1 MRNFSTKIVMKSRTE
16 GYSFSRKSHK
26 NHQYLRSMIL
36 GIGTDIVLVTRIQD
50 ALEKYGDRFLRRIF
64 TEGERAYCEAQKYK
78 FQHYAARFAAKE
90 AFSKA
95 IGTGITGDM
104 TWTSVEVVK
113 RRGGEPFLRLHNKIA
128 EKYGAC
134 RVLVSLSHTSE
145 SALAMVAIETDD
157 AALLRQL

>member
-1 MRNFSTKIVMKSRTE
+1 
-16 GYSFSRKSHK
+16 
-26 NHQYLRSMIL
+26 MIL
-36 GIGTDIVLVTRIQD
+36 GIGTDIVLVSRIQD

-64 TEGERAYCEAQKYK
+64 TEGEREYCEAQKYK

-95 IGTGITGDM
+95 IGTGLTGDM

-113 RRGGEPFLRLHNKIA
+113 RRSGEPFLRLHNKIA
-128 EKYGAC
+128 EKYGDC

-157 AALLRQL
+157 ETLLRQL

>member
-1 MRNFSTKIVMKSRTE
+1 
-16 GYSFSRKSHK
+16 
-26 NHQYLRSMIL
+26 MIL
-36 GIGTDIVLVTRIQD
+36 GIGTDIVLVARIEE
-50 ALEKYGDRFLRRIF
+50 ALEKYGERFVRRIF
-64 TEGERAYCEAQKYK
+64 TDEERRYCEAQKHK

-113 RRGGEPFLRLHNKIA
+113 IRTGEPFLRVHGKIA
-128 EKYGAC
+128 EKYGDC
-134 RVLVSLSHTSE
+134 TLHVSLSHTSE

-157 AALLRQL
+157 VALLRKY

>member
-1 MRNFSTKIVMKSRTE
+1 LKPCAGFFRVRAPSSYIFLLPQSAFFLLN
-16 GYSFSRKSHK
+16 SHV
-26 NHQYLRSMIL
+26 
-36 GIGTDIVLVTRIQD
+36 TDIVLVSRIQD

-95 IGTGITGDM
+95 IGTGLTGDM

-113 RRGGEPFLRLHNKIA
+113 RRSGEPFLRLHNKIA
-128 EKYGAC
+128 EKYGNC

-157 AALLRQL
+157 ETLLRQL